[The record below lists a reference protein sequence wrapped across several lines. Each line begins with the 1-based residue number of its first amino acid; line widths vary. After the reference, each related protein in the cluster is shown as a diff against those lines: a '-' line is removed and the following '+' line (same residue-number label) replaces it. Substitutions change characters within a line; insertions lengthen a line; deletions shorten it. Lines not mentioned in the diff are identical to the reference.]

1 MAWSTGAGSVTVTV
15 TPNVSAPTFLLGAT
29 STRCNA
35 AQTVTYTATAANSTG
50 ITYSLDAASIAGG
63 NTIDPQQEQSHTR
76 QHGWDHQ
83 QLPPAAAGCAG
94 PTTATH
100 TVTTNPSVGTP
111 VFTLGATSTR
121 CQANGNV
128 SYTATATNSTGITYS
143 LDAASIAGG
152 NSINACDWSAR
163 LFSDLEWHYCHYC
176 LREPVVMGLKLQLI
190 QLR

>member
-63 NTIDPQQEQSHTR
+63 NTIDPST
-76 QHGWDHQ
+76 GAVTYTAAW
-83 QLPPAAAGCAG
+83 LGSSTITANAAGCAG

-100 TVTTNPSVGTP
+100 TVTINPSVGTP

-121 CQANGNV
+121 CQANANV

-152 NSINACDWSAR
+152 NSINAVTGLAR
-163 LFSDLEWHYCHYC
+163 LFSDLEWHYCDYC
-176 LREPVVMGLKLQLI
+176 LCSRL
-190 QLR
+190 